1 MGTVATRQPSG
12 TEMIPVIA
20 LLTCLLYSASA
31 LPSKLNSVGHADH
44 HAEHHGHHDED
55 VAASRTVESYL
66 SPVEYEDEEVAA
78 SRVVDSY
85 LIPVV
90 EYDEEPAASQ
100 AVDSYLVPDEL
111 PAAQEPV
118 RTFAKAPV
126 VTKTLDSYF
135 GPPVDREAAPT
146 EAKAYYAIPQA
157 DVLQPQPSIAR
168 KIKVVAPTAA
178 PVAILR
184 SANTGPQDGNYAYSF
199 ETENGIS
206 QSVEGRMKMVDET
219 PVYVMKGEYEYPGA
233 DGQMWKGTLMRLG
246 IIPQHPSCQRM
257 SFQTTQRLQ
266 PQLKPSFGS
275 PRRRRRWLRPSTRS
289 TFSQRMMVWLAMG
302 LKRTC
307 CSQAMA
313 TRGRPWSPTA
323 QAIGDSRITNVR
335 HFWDHSNIL
344 GQF

>member
-1 MGTVATRQPSG
+1 MGTVATRQRSG
-12 TEMIPVIA
+12 TEMIPAIA
-20 LLTCLLYSASA
+20 LLTCLLSASA
-31 LPSKLNSVGHADH
+31 LPSKLNSVGHAAH

-85 LIPVV
+85 LIPAV

-168 KIKVVAPTAA
+168 KTKVVAPTAA

-219 PVYVMKGEYEYPGA
+219 PVYVMKGEYEYPGET
-233 DGQMWKGTLMRLG
+233 GY
-246 IIPQHPSCQRM
+246 HPSAPFLPKNVVPNHPEVAAAVEAQLRFAAEEEAAAA
-257 SFQTTQRLQ
+257 SINEVYVLPEDDGLAGYGAEEDLLLAGYGDQGQTLESYGTRYRRL
-266 PQLKPSFGS
+266 
-275 PRRRRRWLRPSTRS
+275 
-289 TFSQRMMVWLAMG
+289 
-302 LKRTC
+302 
-307 CSQAMA
+307 
-313 TRGRPWSPTA
+313 
-323 QAIGDSRITNVR
+323 
-335 HFWDHSNIL
+335 
-344 GQF
+344 

>member
-1 MGTVATRQPSG
+1 MGTVASRQPSS
-12 TEMIPVIA
+12 TAMIRVIA
-20 LLTCLLYSASA
+20 LLPCLVFVSAF
-31 LPSKLNSVGHADH
+31 PSKLNSISHNS
-44 HAEHHGHHDED
+44 HHGHHDED

-184 SANTGPQDGNYAYSF
+184 SSNTGPQDGNYAYSF

-233 DGQMWKGTLMRLG
+233 DGQMWKVEWYADETGY
-246 IIPQHPSCQRM
+246 HPSAP
-257 SFQTTQRLQ
+257 FL
-266 PQLKPSFGS
+266 PKNVVPNHPEVAAAVEAQLRFAAEEEAAAAASINEVFVLPEGGD
-275 PRRRRRWLRPSTRS
+275 
-289 TFSQRMMVWLAMG
+289 LAG
-302 LKRTC
+302 YGAEEDLLLAGYGEQD
-307 CSQAMA
+307 QALDSYA
-313 TRGRPWSPTA
+313 TSYGRY
-323 QAIGDSRITNVR
+323 
-335 HFWDHSNIL
+335 
-344 GQF
+344 

>member
-1 MGTVATRQPSG
+1 M
-12 TEMIPVIA
+12 
-20 LLTCLLYSASA
+20 TCLLSASA
-31 LPSKLNSVGHADH
+31 LPSKLSSVGHTDH

-118 RTFAKAPV
+118 RTFAKVNKARQGVGNNNLFSTQAPV

-233 DGQMWKGTLMRLG
+233 DGQMWKVK
-246 IIPQHPSCQRM
+246 IQHVANFELLTRQN
-257 SFQTTQRLQ
+257 L
-266 PQLKPSFGS
+266 LK
-275 PRRRRRWLRPSTRS
+275 
-289 TFSQRMMVWLAMG
+289 
-302 LKRTC
+302 
-307 CSQAMA
+307 
-313 TRGRPWSPTA
+313 
-323 QAIGDSRITNVR
+323 
-335 HFWDHSNIL
+335 
-344 GQF
+344 

>member
-20 LLTCLLYSASA
+20 FLTCLLSASA
-31 LPSKLNSVGHADH
+31 LPSKLSSAGHVDH

-66 SPVEYEDEEVAA
+66 SPVEYE
-78 SRVVDSY
+78 
-85 LIPVV
+85 
-90 EYDEEPAASQ
+90 DEEPAASQ

-146 EAKAYYAIPQA
+146 ETKAYYAIPQA
-157 DVLQPQPSIAR
+157 DVLQPQPSIVLAS
-168 KIKVVAPTAA
+168 KVVAPTAA

-184 SANTGPQDGNYAYSF
+184 SANTGPKDGNYAYSF

-233 DGQMWKGTLMRLG
+233 DGQMWKVEWYADETGY
-246 IIPQHPSCQRM
+246 HPSAPFLPKNVVPNHPEVAAAVEAQLRFAAEEEAAAA
-257 SFQTTQRLQ
+257 SINEVYVLPEDNGLAGYGTEDDLLLAGYGEQEEALDAYTT
-266 PQLKPSFGS
+266 SY
-275 PRRRRRWLRPSTRS
+275 
-289 TFSQRMMVWLAMG
+289 
-302 LKRTC
+302 
-307 CSQAMA
+307 
-313 TRGRPWSPTA
+313 GR
-323 QAIGDSRITNVR
+323 
-335 HFWDHSNIL
+335 F
-344 GQF
+344 

>member
-1 MGTVATRQPSG
+1 
-12 TEMIPVIA
+12 MIPVIA
-20 LLTCLLYSASA
+20 FLTCLLSASA
-31 LPSKLNSVGHADH
+31 LPSKLSSVGHTDH

-233 DGQMWKGTLMRLG
+233 DGQMWKVEWYADETGY
-246 IIPQHPSCQRM
+246 HPSAPFLPKNVVPNHPEVAAAVEAQLRFAAEEEAAAA
-257 SFQTTQRLQ
+257 SINEVYVLPEDDGLAGYGAEEDLLLAGYGDQGQALESYGTSYRRL
-266 PQLKPSFGS
+266 
-275 PRRRRRWLRPSTRS
+275 
-289 TFSQRMMVWLAMG
+289 
-302 LKRTC
+302 
-307 CSQAMA
+307 
-313 TRGRPWSPTA
+313 
-323 QAIGDSRITNVR
+323 
-335 HFWDHSNIL
+335 
-344 GQF
+344 

>member
-1 MGTVATRQPSG
+1 MGTVASRQPSG

-20 LLTCLLYSASA
+20 LLTCLLSASA
-31 LPSKLNSVGHADH
+31 LPSKLSSVSHTDH

-55 VAASRTVESYL
+55 VAASS
-66 SPVEYEDEEVAA
+66 A
-78 SRVVDSY
+78 VDSY

-157 DVLQPQPSIAR
+157 DVLEPQPSIAR
-168 KIKVVAPTAA
+168 KIKVAAPTAA
-178 PVAILR
+178 PIAILR
-184 SANTGPQDGNYAYSF
+184 SSNTGPLDGNYAYSF

-219 PVYVMKGEYEYPGA
+219 PVYVMKVEWYA
-233 DGQMWKGTLMRLG
+233 DETGY
-246 IIPQHPSCQRM
+246 HPSAPFLPKSVVPNHPEVAAAVEAQLRFAAEEEAAAA
-257 SFQTTQRLQ
+257 SINEVYVLPEDNGLAGYGTEDDLLLAGYGEQEEALDAYTT
-266 PQLKPSFGS
+266 SY
-275 PRRRRRWLRPSTRS
+275 
-289 TFSQRMMVWLAMG
+289 
-302 LKRTC
+302 
-307 CSQAMA
+307 
-313 TRGRPWSPTA
+313 GR
-323 QAIGDSRITNVR
+323 
-335 HFWDHSNIL
+335 F
-344 GQF
+344 